1 MNRRFTA
8 VAVGLATVAGSVLMA
23 APSGQ
28 AAEATTGFHVSNGR
42 LQDANNQD
50 VVLRGINHAHT
61 WYPNRTATALH
72 DIKATGANSVRVVL
86 ATGDQ
91 WTRTTATEVA
101 GIISQCKANRLVCVL
116 EAHDTTGYGEQSAAV
131 SLSRAVDYWI
141 GIKDALQSQEKYAI
155 LNIGNEPYGN
165 SGYSAWTADT
175 KAAIQRLR
183 TAGFTHTLMVDAPNW
198 GQDWS
203 FTMRDNAAGVFAA
216 DPQRNTVFS
225 IHMYGVF
232 DTAPEIDDYLGRFV
246 NAKLPILVGEFGDNH
261 SDGNPDEAAIMATTQ
276 RLGLGYLGWSWSGN
290 GSGVEYLDIATGFDA
305 TQLSAWGRRLI
316 DGADGIRSTSREVSV
331 YGGTGGG
338 DTRAPSAPGAPAAS
352 AVTASGARLSWSA
365 STDDVGVTAY
375 DVVRVGAAGET
386 PVTTVGATGADLT
399 GLAAETRYDFAV
411 YARDAAGNRSARSAV
426 VTVTTGRGG
435 TTPTGSCAV
444 TYRISD
450 WGSSFNGDVT
460 IKNTGTTPVN
470 GWQLA
475 FTFPANRHVT
485 QMWNA
490 NPTQNGKQVTAT
502 DPATYNT
509 TIDPG
514 ATVNFGF
521 SATSTPGTNTAPA
534 TFTLN
539 GAMCA
544 TR

>member
-1 MNRRFTA
+1 MKRRLTA
-8 VAVGLATVAGSVLMA
+8 TAIGLATLAGSVLLA
-23 APSGQ
+23 APSGH
-28 AAEATTGFHVSNGR
+28 AADAAPGFHVSNGR

-61 WYPNRTATALH
+61 WYPSRTTTALR

-86 ATGDQ
+86 STGDQ
-91 WTRTTATEVA
+91 WTRTTTAEVA
-101 GIISQCKANRLVCVL
+101 NIIAQCKENRLVCIL

-131 SLSRAVDYWI
+131 SLARAVDYWV
-141 GIKDALQSQEKYAI
+141 GIKDALLGQEKYAI

-175 KAAIQRLR
+175 KTAIQRLR
-183 TAGFTHTLMVDAPNW
+183 TAGFAHTLMVDAPNW

-232 DTAPEIDDYLGRFV
+232 DTAPEIDDYLSRFV

-290 GSGVEYLDIATGFDA
+290 GSGVEYLDIANGFDA

-316 DGADGIRSTSREVSV
+316 DGADGIRSTSREASI
-331 YGGTGGG
+331 YGGTGGT
-338 DTRAPSAPGAPAAS
+338 DTQAPTAPGAPVAS
-352 AVTASGARLSWSA
+352 AVTSSGAHLSWTA
-365 STDDVGVTAY
+365 STDNVGVSAY
-375 DVVRVGAAGET
+375 DVVRVGSSGET
-386 PVTTVGATGADLT
+386 PVTTVSGTGADLT
-399 GLAAETRYDFAV
+399 GLTAETRYDFAV

-426 VTVTTGRGG
+426 VAVTTGQGS
-435 TTPTGSCAV
+435 TTPTGACTV
-444 TYRISD
+444 NYRISD
-450 WGSSFNGDVT
+450 WGTSFNGDVT
-460 IKNTGTTPVN
+460 VKNTGSTTVN

-475 FTFPANRHVT
+475 FAFPGNQTIT

-490 NPTQNGKQVTAT
+490 NPTQTGKQVTAT
-502 DPATYNT
+502 NPTGYNT
-509 TIDPG
+509 TIAPG
-514 ATVNFGF
+514 TSVNFGF
-521 SATSTPGTNTAPA
+521 SATSVPGTNGIPT

-539 GAMCA
+539 GRTC
-544 TR
+544 TIG